1 MNIFQVVDEIYDK
14 FAAGRMGID
23 QKGQVVLMIHCG
35 SRGFGHQVATDAL
48 VSMEKAM
55 KRDKIEVND
64 RQLACARIQSK
75 EGQDY
80 LNGMAAAA
88 NFAWVRYFFIC
99 FGLNY
104 PDFMCKNLLK
114 MLAEIFFY
122 PFLEFG
128 LRSIHMYMMSLPIT
142 CEF

>member
-1 MNIFQVVDEIYDK
+1 MFFPLGNFLMFFYLIYTT
-14 FAAGRMGID
+14 
-23 QKGQVVLMIHCG
+23 LP
-35 SRGFGHQVATDAL
+35 GFGHQVATDAL

-88 NFAWVRYFFIC
+88 NFAWVRLMIRKRHF
-99 FGLNY
+99 
-104 PDFMCKNLLK
+104 
-114 MLAEIFFY
+114 
-122 PFLEFG
+122 
-128 LRSIHMYMMSLPIT
+128 
-142 CEF
+142 

>member
-1 MNIFQVVDEIYDK
+1 MSKILEVSLLKDAFIFKVVDEIYDK

-75 EGQDY
+75 EGQEY

-88 NFAWVRYFFIC
+88 NFAWVKIYF
-99 FGLNY
+99 
-104 PDFMCKNLLK
+104 CKTKRAIL
-114 MLAEIFFY
+114 MLILSNAIF
-122 PFLEFG
+122 LSHD
-128 LRSIHMYMMSLPIT
+128 SIK
-142 CEF
+142 

>member
-1 MNIFQVVDEIYDK
+1 
-14 FAAGRMGID
+14 MGID
-23 QKGQVVLMIHCG
+23 QIGQVVLMIHCG

-64 RQLACARIQSK
+64 RQLACARIHSK

-88 NFAWVRYFFIC
+88 NFAWVLLTYFNFIL
-99 FGLNY
+99 FLY
-104 PDFMCKNLLK
+104 LLLTYLFPQK
-114 MLAEIFFY
+114 CVF
-122 PFLEFG
+122 
-128 LRSIHMYMMSLPIT
+128 H
-142 CEF
+142 